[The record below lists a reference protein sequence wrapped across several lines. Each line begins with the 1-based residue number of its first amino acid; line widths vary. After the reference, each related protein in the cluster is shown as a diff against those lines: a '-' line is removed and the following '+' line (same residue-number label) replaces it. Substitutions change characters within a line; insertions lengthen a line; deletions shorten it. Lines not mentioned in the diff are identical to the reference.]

1 MFTLGFKFL
10 CSRRKWTILIV
21 LALCLIISS
30 VLSIFTASEA
40 IRAALME
47 KSYLQYGKN
56 SGVLVGIEKSKSEI
70 NKEVKNIG
78 EFQLIDWI
86 PLENSNSATI
96 GWMDKGAVDLS
107 KIKVME
113 GRLPIGKNEV
123 AIESAYLKL
132 FNSSWAIG
140 DMITLDGKEKQ
151 WKVKIVGIISNY
163 SSKRYIPF
171 QFQKEL
177 AFPNIFISEQ
187 YKDKSSKR
195 NYLINYEDGKNTTLK
210 KTENLL
216 AEYDDKGFVNEKLF
230 LEGLRDYDTIRNIS
244 IFYQTVILFIS
255 IFSISSL
262 FAYFNKSQRRKIGV
276 LKALGIKRMQ
286 LYFFYF
292 SQTFILFFSG
302 LILAVPLNYVF
313 KFLIINKSFKEGI
326 STYQNQTYTFSICW
340 ILFLFFMVLF
350 LSFWEIFR
358 SRNLSIK
365 MLINGVEKIP
375 IVNILINKNI
385 KRFEIKQLTRQLFL
399 FPKQFI
405 LTVAMISLSILI
417 LLFSVIFQK
426 ETEGIW
432 DIDEYYYLNS
442 QEVYGF
448 DTQDNLPILLRKG
461 LTFSEQQVTNLKI
474 LPGVQYVEKNPFMVD
489 VIPLITSQQKTKDI
503 TQWLDNQGEIITY
516 NQKWIVPNVKYEII
530 DKEEFSQL
538 FPEDDYKAFRG
549 KIMIFVPNKDG
560 RKDANLNNLKGET
573 IEFIKQ
579 EKHEGKLQKIKEQ
592 FEVYSVN
599 NETYVKQINNKN
611 KISYDG
617 FTIIFDKDTMQ
628 NSKLFNGYMELGI
641 FLDTNITENEL
652 KKIDDYVNQ
661 MIATVPG
668 SLLQNIPEFIQ
679 NDTKIT
685 SLLGFL
691 AKFSFI
697 ITFLLTVTSMF
708 IIVFSK
714 YQLQKKEWG
723 IYLSLGMSKR
733 KLYYFL
739 TSEMVVYCLIA
750 ALMSFIIIFLYL
762 MGAVLTF
769 PLSYYLYYYLL
780 VIIYMSLLLIVGSFI
795 IYKIVINQTVYNM
808 LREVE

>member
-1 MFTLGFKFL
+1 
-10 CSRRKWTILIV
+10 
-21 LALCLIISS
+21 
-30 VLSIFTASEA
+30 
-40 IRAALME
+40 
-47 KSYLQYGKN
+47 
-56 SGVLVGIEKSKSEI
+56 
-70 NKEVKNIG
+70 
-78 EFQLIDWI
+78 
-86 PLENSNSATI
+86 
-96 GWMDKGAVDLS
+96 
-107 KIKVME
+107 
-113 GRLPIGKNEV
+113 
-123 AIESAYLKL
+123 
-132 FNSSWAIG
+132 
-140 DMITLDGKEKQ
+140 
-151 WKVKIVGIISNY
+151 
-163 SSKRYIPF
+163 
-171 QFQKEL
+171 
-177 AFPNIFISEQ
+177 
-187 YKDKSSKR
+187 
-195 NYLINYEDGKNTTLK
+195 
-210 KTENLL
+210 
-216 AEYDDKGFVNEKLF
+216 
-230 LEGLRDYDTIRNIS
+230 
-244 IFYQTVILFIS
+244 
-255 IFSISSL
+255 
-262 FAYFNKSQRRKIGV
+262 
-276 LKALGIKRMQ
+276 
-286 LYFFYF
+286 
-292 SQTFILFFSG
+292 
-302 LILAVPLNYVF
+302 
-313 KFLIINKSFKEGI
+313 
-326 STYQNQTYTFSICW
+326 
-340 ILFLFFMVLF
+340 
-350 LSFWEIFR
+350 
-358 SRNLSIK
+358 

-641 FLDTNITENEL
+641 FLDTNIT
-652 KKIDDYVNQ
+652 
-661 MIATVPG
+661 
-668 SLLQNIPEFIQ
+668 
-679 NDTKIT
+679 
-685 SLLGFL
+685 
-691 AKFSFI
+691 
-697 ITFLLTVTSMF
+697 
-708 IIVFSK
+708 
-714 YQLQKKEWG
+714 
-723 IYLSLGMSKR
+723 
-733 KLYYFL
+733 
-739 TSEMVVYCLIA
+739 
-750 ALMSFIIIFLYL
+750 
-762 MGAVLTF
+762 
-769 PLSYYLYYYLL
+769 
-780 VIIYMSLLLIVGSFI
+780 
-795 IYKIVINQTVYNM
+795 
-808 LREVE
+808 

>member
-1 MFTLGFKFL
+1 
-10 CSRRKWTILIV
+10 
-21 LALCLIISS
+21 
-30 VLSIFTASEA
+30 
-40 IRAALME
+40 
-47 KSYLQYGKN
+47 
-56 SGVLVGIEKSKSEI
+56 
-70 NKEVKNIG
+70 
-78 EFQLIDWI
+78 
-86 PLENSNSATI
+86 
-96 GWMDKGAVDLS
+96 
-107 KIKVME
+107 
-113 GRLPIGKNEV
+113 
-123 AIESAYLKL
+123 
-132 FNSSWAIG
+132 
-140 DMITLDGKEKQ
+140 
-151 WKVKIVGIISNY
+151 
-163 SSKRYIPF
+163 
-171 QFQKEL
+171 
-177 AFPNIFISEQ
+177 
-187 YKDKSSKR
+187 
-195 NYLINYEDGKNTTLK
+195 
-210 KTENLL
+210 
-216 AEYDDKGFVNEKLF
+216 
-230 LEGLRDYDTIRNIS
+230 
-244 IFYQTVILFIS
+244 
-255 IFSISSL
+255 
-262 FAYFNKSQRRKIGV
+262 
-276 LKALGIKRMQ
+276 
-286 LYFFYF
+286 
-292 SQTFILFFSG
+292 
-302 LILAVPLNYVF
+302 
-313 KFLIINKSFKEGI
+313 
-326 STYQNQTYTFSICW
+326 
-340 ILFLFFMVLF
+340 
-350 LSFWEIFR
+350 
-358 SRNLSIK
+358 